1 MYWKTVQGT
10 LFIDDLNAFL
20 QKLNALADEY
30 DVTIQA
36 MDAGKIAGTAHI
48 ELAIK
53 KAIRAFESGS
63 NVARDL
69 GVEILRYASG
79 KRQIVEAFSMGM
91 KEGDISVVFLVLGEK
106 NKVDAVIPALD
117 TMVSRIEVID
127 YSAQKEET
135 VRSHFRIGSAETD
148 AIGVSRI
155 PDIVLERVSLV
166 DILK

>member
-10 LFIDDLNAFL
+10 LFVDDLNAFL
-20 QKLNALADEY
+20 QKLNDIADEH

-36 MDAGKIAGTAHI
+36 MDAGKIAGRAHI

-53 KAIRAFESGS
+53 KARKAFDSGS

-106 NKVDAVIPALD
+106 NNVDAVLPALD
-117 TMVSRIEVID
+117 SMVSRIEVVG
-127 YSAQKEET
+127 YSVQKEEA
-135 VRSHFRIGSAETD
+135 VRAHFRIGSAETD

>member
-1 MYWKTVQGT
+1 MYWRTVQGT

-20 QKLNALADEY
+20 QKLNVLADEY

-36 MDAGKIAGTAHI
+36 MDAGKIAGMSHV

-53 KAIRAFESGS
+53 KAERAFKAGS

-91 KEGDISVVFLVLGEK
+91 KEGNIFVVFLVLGEK
-106 NKVDAVIPALD
+106 DKVDAVLPALD
-117 TMVSRIEVID
+117 SMVSRIEVID
-127 YSAQKEET
+127 YSDRKEEA
-135 VRSHFRIGSAETD
+135 VRAHFKIGSTETD
-148 AIGVSRI
+148 TIGLSRI

>member
-1 MYWKTVQGT
+1 MYWKTSQGT
-10 LFIDDLNAFL
+10 LFIDDLNVFL

-36 MDAGKIAGTAHI
+36 MNAGKIAGTPHI

-53 KAIRAFESGS
+53 KAERAFKAGS

-69 GVEILRYASG
+69 GVEILRYVSG

-91 KEGDISVVFLVLGEK
+91 KEGNISVVFLVLGEK
-106 NKVDAVIPALD
+106 DKVDAVLPVLD
-117 TMVSRIEVID
+117 SMVCKSEVTD
-127 YSAQKEET
+127 YSGEKEEA
-135 VRSHFRIGSAETD
+135 VRAHFGICNAETD

>member
-20 QKLNALADEY
+20 QKLNVLADEY

-36 MDAGKIAGTAHI
+36 MDAGKIAGMAHI

-53 KAIRAFESGS
+53 KARRAFESGS
-63 NVARDL
+63 NVARDP

-106 NKVDAVIPALD
+106 NKVDAVLPALD
-117 TMVSRIEVID
+117 SMVCKSEVID
-127 YSAQKEET
+127 YSGQKEENI
-135 VRSHFRIGSAETD
+135 RAHFGIGYAETA

>member
-20 QKLNALADEY
+20 QNLIALSDEY

-36 MDAGKIAGTAHI
+36 MDAGKIAGISHI

-53 KAIRAFESGS
+53 KAGRAFESGN
-63 NVARDL
+63 NVARDI

-79 KRQIVEAFSMGM
+79 KRQIVEAFSIGI

-106 NKVDAVIPALD
+106 DKVDAVLPELD
-117 TMVSRIEVID
+117 SMVCKSDVAD
-127 YSAQKEET
+127 YSGEKEDAI
-135 VRSHFRIGSAETD
+135 RSHFDISTEETD
-148 AIGVSRI
+148 AIDVSRI
-155 PDIVLERVSLV
+155 PDIVLERVALV

>member
-20 QKLNALADEY
+20 QKLIALSDEY
-30 DVTIQA
+30 EVTIQA
-36 MDAGKIAGTAHI
+36 MNAEKIAGLSHI

-53 KAIRAFESGS
+53 KARRAFESDN
-63 NVARDL
+63 NVARDM

-79 KRQIVEAFSMGM
+79 KRQIVEAFSIGV
-91 KEGDISVVFLVLGEK
+91 KEGKISVAFLVLGDK
-106 NKVDAVIPALD
+106 DKVDIALHVLD
-117 TMVSRIEVID
+117 SMISKHEVIA
-127 YSAQKEET
+127 YSNNKEDT
-135 VRSHFRIGSAETD
+135 ITSHFDISTEETD